1 MAPRGRRSLLSV
13 VLLVDALLIG
23 SWCISAAFVSAPAAS
38 AEPTVRF
45 LVPAAAAAAAMLPAG
60 AQAVE
65 RWTYQEPNAD
75 GLTVEQI
82 QVFLWFVLFHLIG
95 LADFYAKKIGAG
107 PAIPVNPFRSS
118 GNDQGQLF
126 KSSSFYKRA
135 DNRSGVDESAAS
147 FDAKTFQRIS
157 YLHLYHRVLNLW
169 GWAVVYLYFSGSL
182 LGVRKDTATKLR
194 AAILSELGLADTPD
208 AAIDGNFRLDLPCFA
223 RCLHARLVPD
233 HFETIAREASSG
245 KSFVLPFK
253 DAEGRPIMIMRPR
266 NENSKGDHDA
276 NIMSTSSEVYQLE
289 RAVSAA
295 SAAGHEKWVVTR
307 QCPTHAHHA
316 GDDKH
321 PPGQETSPRPCVF
334 AISSV
339 LPYTFLNLQFLSPCD
354 HYPERLHRAYLVDA
368 PWLFQG
374 VFKAISPFIDSV
386 TRAKEYL
393 AEDRAR
399 CSVSKEEAQEEI
411 KLFNETKCAAN
422 NIFERRYVFCA
433 AHNIFEAAR
442 GELPPGLAMK
452 FMTAAFVCKE
462 ARDDRLHLFVI
473 LNGSTALTPV
483 LLLYMDFHYEVA
495 VDAIQADT
503 GHESAAS
510 GGRSKSGQL
519 RAQDPASRL
528 MHCISRIVEEKR
540 AQFMHFRLQWLVFE
554 FSSKKQQR
562 FELPEALATPRSVH
576 QLAAREAWWF
586 SVRNNLEVQ
595 RRIGVGPNCVSPKH
609 LPSGSGENERRQ
621 KKDLPMKHKFANT
634 SKWSAS
640 EADSGGTAQFTRT
653 LTKLE
658 IDAAVSLRG
667 ASRHALMR
675 DGRPVTAESAAGVLA
690 PSASLPSLLR
700 KSSTGSFSGGVVQEE
715 HPSSPESPTLSRSQS
730 RQERRPSSSG
740 SPTFSKKLSIRKT
753 TLDLERTTI
762 VLKRSGSD
770 DDEFPDEFPESQH
783 MSLRTPL
790 RHHASMR
797 SVPSIDSLMSP
808 TRPHG
813 RTRSLTQVLAEALSP
828 GTPPLSG
835 GRFISEAPS
844 FALDR
849 SLELRTRLVAPVPLA
864 PWMPRY
870 TSTMPGNTQS
880 RGFSKSSGSSTPA
893 SHPMHTPTS
902 FSSGLPEHR
911 ILLRDMT
918 QTAVEKIGVQRRQS
932 RIDKKIDSMCS
943 GEQVEGMRRFIRQC
957 HDGDAAL
964 NSCLKPFHPSGPL
977 AAPRRVAAIRRQH
990 QPVGANDS
998 ADVARVYA
1006 VEAFKR
1012 NRLPN
1017 VPKCLQP
1024 MVLRPQG
1031 ADASDPPP
1039 VRLDIRNLNLVDDEA
1054 VPLVAGLREES
1065 CHFEALLLGGN
1076 PRLSDVFHEPLLRLA
1091 SEHPKCMKEIDL
1103 SGARGMGDRSLSLLA
1118 EALPR
1123 AFRDLR
1129 VLRFEGIVCLESSFL
1144 LLAESM
1150 KGLIR
1155 LEELGLANMQIG
1167 RISQRTACAVA
1178 ELVLG
1183 LPGLSILD
1191 LSSNFFAME
1200 GCKMLARS
1208 LGEHAHLSK
1217 LDLSHNAGGFVLYDT
1232 PGGSAPFEYGGGVS
1246 VFNPLSLICE
1256 GVAFAQNLKVLSLS
1270 QCQLNFDEDFILED
1284 ALQSKRGVPMEEL
1297 DLSGN
1302 PFQGA
1307 MGTRCLLRI
1316 AVRQLHLWR
1325 LDLFEIREAP
1335 QSCAALP
1342 YEQSDPTAHYNL
1354 RLDHPQHRALLRT
1367 LLRRADSLNQNPED
1381 LFKFDDAKTGE
1392 EVLRLWQS
1400 SKQVQT
1406 QGDIEFNFR
1415 LPIDLDGDSDI
1426 HRIIRNSAHTRKIKV
1441 GLTTFTKIAKMYRAV
1456 SDSEGKRLF
1465 LQSMGSDLMLKL
1477 SHVRYLSSVD
1487 PLMRVEIVDRL
1498 MPAVQNLDRMGGFDL
1513 VMNTKGFGNSALSV
1527 GRKSILDLL
1536 LFNPACP
1543 DGAYRIDVTVPA
1555 DRKLMEQIIVIN
1567 QWAQARAIANGR
1579 TDMSKHGGH
1588 ECIRN
1593 CLVNGSTRV
1602 WSNSDFSMPQRGE
1615 VALEYCSP
1623 FHPPTTAVTAQDST
1637 IEQIAFAVENTE
1649 CNPMA
1654 KVGVLRSTIDK
1665 ICLTGMHC
1673 SMLIEALPSSF
1684 LTPQQL
1690 ADNPQA
1696 EPTMRD
1702 TARVEAFVILYSRCV
1717 DIHGLLE
1724 SVLYGIKVLTRAEVL
1739 TVCRRLGRTR
1749 TWDMPRLH
1757 LDCLIPDPRPA
1768 TMTKADKLQLAAVD
1782 GDKQQPIM
1790 QDFGML
1796 ADPTSIGNANFL
1808 FFDLSLFEDW
1818 HCARLLL
1825 LVSQAESGEHFDEP
1839 SWSEKAHL
1847 AERGSN
1853 WIIPGE
1859 WMSEVPTVGIFGVR
1873 YIQGTGDV
1881 DMENRLKLAALH
1893 LGW

>member
-1 MAPRGRRSLLSV
+1 
-13 VLLVDALLIG
+13 
-23 SWCISAAFVSAPAAS
+23 
-38 AEPTVRF
+38 
-45 LVPAAAAAAAMLPAG
+45 
-60 AQAVE
+60 
-65 RWTYQEPNAD
+65 
-75 GLTVEQI
+75 
-82 QVFLWFVLFHLIG
+82 
-95 LADFYAKKIGAG
+95 
-107 PAIPVNPFRSS
+107 
-118 GNDQGQLF
+118 
-126 KSSSFYKRA
+126 
-135 DNRSGVDESAAS
+135 
-147 FDAKTFQRIS
+147 
-157 YLHLYHRVLNLW
+157 
-169 GWAVVYLYFSGSL
+169 
-182 LGVRKDTATKLR
+182 
-194 AAILSELGLADTPD
+194 
-208 AAIDGNFRLDLPCFA
+208 
-223 RCLHARLVPD
+223 
-233 HFETIAREASSG
+233 
-245 KSFVLPFK
+245 
-253 DAEGRPIMIMRPR
+253 
-266 NENSKGDHDA
+266 
-276 NIMSTSSEVYQLE
+276 
-289 RAVSAA
+289 
-295 SAAGHEKWVVTR
+295 
-307 QCPTHAHHA
+307 
-316 GDDKH
+316 
-321 PPGQETSPRPCVF
+321 
-334 AISSV
+334 
-339 LPYTFLNLQFLSPCD
+339 
-354 HYPERLHRAYLVDA
+354 
-368 PWLFQG
+368 
-374 VFKAISPFIDSV
+374 
-386 TRAKEYL
+386 
-393 AEDRAR
+393 
-399 CSVSKEEAQEEI
+399 
-411 KLFNETKCAAN
+411 
-422 NIFERRYVFCA
+422 
-433 AHNIFEAAR
+433 
-442 GELPPGLAMK
+442 
-452 FMTAAFVCKE
+452 
-462 ARDDRLHLFVI
+462 
-473 LNGSTALTPV
+473 
-483 LLLYMDFHYEVA
+483 
-495 VDAIQADT
+495 
-503 GHESAAS
+503 
-510 GGRSKSGQL
+510 
-519 RAQDPASRL
+519 
-528 MHCISRIVEEKR
+528 
-540 AQFMHFRLQWLVFE
+540 
-554 FSSKKQQR
+554 
-562 FELPEALATPRSVH
+562 
-576 QLAAREAWWF
+576 
-586 SVRNNLEVQ
+586 
-595 RRIGVGPNCVSPKH
+595 
-609 LPSGSGENERRQ
+609 
-621 KKDLPMKHKFANT
+621 
-634 SKWSAS
+634 
-640 EADSGGTAQFTRT
+640 
-653 LTKLE
+653 
-658 IDAAVSLRG
+658 
-667 ASRHALMR
+667 
-675 DGRPVTAESAAGVLA
+675 
-690 PSASLPSLLR
+690 
-700 KSSTGSFSGGVVQEE
+700 VVQEE
-715 HPSSPESPTLSRSQS
+715 SPASPESQTLSRSQS

-753 TLDLERTTI
+753 SLDLERTTI

-770 DDEFPDEFPESQH
+770 DDEFPDEFPESEH

-808 TRPHG
+808 KRPHG

-911 ILLRDMT
+911 ILLRDVT

-964 NSCLKPFHPSGPL
+964 NSCLKPFDPSGPL
-977 AAPRRVAAIRRQH
+977 AAPRRVAAIRQQH
-990 QPVGANDS
+990 LPVGANDS

-1191 LSSNFFAME
+1191 LSSNFFAIE

-1208 LGEHAHLSK
+1208 LGEHANLSK

-1426 HRIIRNSAHTRKIKV
+1426 HRIIRNSAHTRKMKV

-1593 CLVNGSTRV
+1593 CLVNGSKRV
-1602 WSNSDFSMPQRGE
+1602 WSNSDFSVPQRGE

-1623 FHPPTTAVTAQDST
+1623 FHPPETAVTAQDST
-1637 IEQIAFAVENTE
+1637 IEQIAFAIENTE

-1665 ICLTGMHC
+1665 ICLTASHC
-1673 SMLIEALPSSF
+1673 AMLIEALPSSF

-1702 TARVEAFVILYSRCV
+1702 TARVEAFVI
-1717 DIHGLLE
+1717 
-1724 SVLYGIKVLTRAEVL
+1724 
-1739 TVCRRLGRTR
+1739 
-1749 TWDMPRLH
+1749 
-1757 LDCLIPDPRPA
+1757 
-1768 TMTKADKLQLAAVD
+1768 
-1782 GDKQQPIM
+1782 
-1790 QDFGML
+1790 
-1796 ADPTSIGNANFL
+1796 
-1808 FFDLSLFEDW
+1808 
-1818 HCARLLL
+1818 
-1825 LVSQAESGEHFDEP
+1825 
-1839 SWSEKAHL
+1839 
-1847 AERGSN
+1847 
-1853 WIIPGE
+1853 
-1859 WMSEVPTVGIFGVR
+1859 
-1873 YIQGTGDV
+1873 
-1881 DMENRLKLAALH
+1881 
-1893 LGW
+1893 